1 MSPTT
6 WPPALRALLAQGLAF
21 LATLALVRFSPFHL
35 PPLAWLGVD
44 SALAAMLGRQLR
56 LAPWWIPLNLL
67 LPWML
72 QGASALHLPGGLY
85 LAALIALLLIFG
97 GGFLTQ
103 VPLYHSNREAWRVLE
118 ARIPPEARSFLD
130 LGCGLGGPLAHLART
145 RPELELVGVEASPL
159 TWLAAWVRCLPYPQ
173 VKVRLGSLWS
183 TDLAGF
189 DVVHAFLSPA
199 PMPRLWRKV
208 QEEMRPNALFLS
220 HTFAVPGQRED
231 WTLPLPGREGACLRG
246 WVMGPKG

>member
-1 MSPTT
+1 M
-6 WPPALRALLAQGLAF
+6 RALLAQGLAF
-21 LATLALVRFSPFHL
+21 LATLLLVRLSPFHL
-35 PPLAWLGVD
+35 APLVWLGVD
-44 SALAAMLGRQLR
+44 SVLAAMLGRRLR
-56 LAPWWIPLNLL
+56 LAPWWMPLNLL

-72 QGASALHLPGGLY
+72 QGASGLHLPGGLY
-85 LAALIALLLIFG
+85 FAGFLGLLLVFG

-103 VPLYHSNREAWRVLE
+103 VPLYHSNREAWCVLE
-118 ARIPPEARSFLD
+118 ARIPQGARRFID

-159 TWLAAWVRCLPYPQ
+159 TWLAAWLRCLPYPR

-183 TDLAGF
+183 TDLGGF

-199 PMPRLWRKV
+199 PMPRLWAKV
-208 QEEMRPNALFLS
+208 QAEMEPGSRFLS
-220 HTFAVPGQRED
+220 HTFAVPGHPED

-246 WVMGPKG
+246 WVIGSGK